1 MTKDELLFK
10 LQTTKYFEFTF
21 KNRTFDIMI
30 EKDKSGKEFVRFG
43 QLYEEKK
50 YDSLGQLFNEAK
62 IDNHFL
68 KDVLANAL

>member
-50 YDSLGQLFNEAK
+50 YNSLGQLFNEAK

-68 KDVLANAL
+68 KDVLVNAL

>member
-50 YDSLGQLFNEAK
+50 YNSLRQLFNEAK

>member
-50 YDSLGQLFNEAK
+50 YNSLGQLFNEAK

>member
-68 KDVLANAL
+68 KDVLVNAL